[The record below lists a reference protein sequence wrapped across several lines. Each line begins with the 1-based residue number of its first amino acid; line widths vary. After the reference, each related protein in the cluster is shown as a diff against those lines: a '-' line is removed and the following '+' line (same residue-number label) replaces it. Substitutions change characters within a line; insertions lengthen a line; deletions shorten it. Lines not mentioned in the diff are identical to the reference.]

1 MAASTGRTPE
11 IRKDVVFNKWVI
23 FSPARARRPSDFKS
37 HSPVNPNSQTSYS
50 SSCPFCAG
58 NEHDCAPEIF
68 RIPDSSSSS
77 SDWKVRVIQ
86 NLYPALQRPE
96 YHIPNPSPNSNPL
109 VLNGIGFHEVLI
121 ETPNHSLRLSDL
133 SPPEIGAV
141 LLAYKKRIQQLDDG
155 SVNYVQV
162 FKNHGASAGAS
173 LNHSHSQL
181 MRLPFIPPA
190 VSARL
195 DSMREHFDRT
205 GKCCLCE
212 IRAVELLI
220 DESSHFFSMVPFA
233 ASYPFEI
240 WVVPREHSSS
250 FHEID
255 IDKATDLGRLLK
267 IMLMKLSQ
275 QLNDPPFN
283 FMIHT
288 CPFQVTAAQLSCAHW
303 FLQIVPKLGV
313 IGGFEIGSGCFIN
326 PVFPEDAAKVLRE
339 VHITM

>member
-1 MAASTGRTPE
+1 M
-11 IRKDVVFNKWVI
+11 V
-23 FSPARARRPSDFKS
+23 
-37 HSPVNPNSQTSYS
+37 
-50 SSCPFCAG
+50 
-58 NEHDCAPEIF
+58 
-68 RIPDSSSSS
+68 
-77 SDWKVRVIQ
+77 
-86 NLYPALQRPE
+86 
-96 YHIPNPSPNSNPL
+96 
-109 VLNGIGFHEVLI
+109 I

-220 DESSHFFSMVPFA
+220 DESSHFFSIVPFA